1 MLNLG
6 NIERPKKMA
15 LSTEEI
21 NKINGLYGEL
31 DVLKQENSTLRDQLS
46 TREDNLNNR
55 FDKLEELVKELAGA
69 REK

>member
-21 NKINGLYGEL
+21 NKINGLYAEL
-31 DVLKQENSTLRDQLS
+31 DVLKNENNVLREQLTTQEGG
-46 TREDNLNNR
+46 LNDR
-55 FDKLEELVKELAGA
+55 FDKLEELVTELACA
-69 REK
+69 CKK